1 MKSLVYVAIAAVAAG
16 AGFGI
21 YRYGI
26 APQLAPQTTPQQM
39 AAQPGGAPAA
49 AGASGGEAESA
60 IPPVP
65 TTLPDF
71 SLQDRDGQ
79 LRSIHSWPGKSMI
92 VNFWAT
98 WCAPCRREIP
108 LLKDIQHKHAGE
120 GFQVVGVAVDFRD
133 DVLKYAKDIGMDY
146 PILIGEQDGL
156 EAVTKFGMGS
166 LGFPFTVFT
175 DTQGRIVVTHLGEL
189 TKPQS
194 EILLAVVGQ
203 VNRGELTPAAAQ
215 VVATKQLQALE
226 SPATAPAT

>member
-1 MKSLVYVAIAAVAAG
+1 MKPLVYVAIAAVAAG

-26 APQLAPQTTPQQM
+26 APRLAPQ
-39 AAQPGGAPAA
+39 AAPPLEAQAA
-49 AGASGGEAESA
+49 AAPTAAAAASSDAANAS
-60 IPPVP
+60 PPIP

-79 LRSIHSWPGKSMI
+79 LRSIRSWPGKSMI

-108 LLKDIQHKHAGE
+108 LLKEVQRQHAAE

-133 DVLKYAKDIGMDY
+133 DVLKYAKQIGMDY

-156 EAVTKFGMGS
+156 EAVTQFGMGS
-166 LGFPFTVFT
+166 MGLPFTVFT
-175 DTQGRIVVTHLGEL
+175 DSQARIVVTHLGEL

-194 EILLAVVGQ
+194 EVLIAVVGR

-215 VVATKQLQALE
+215 VVATRQLQALE
-226 SPATAPAT
+226 PKTG